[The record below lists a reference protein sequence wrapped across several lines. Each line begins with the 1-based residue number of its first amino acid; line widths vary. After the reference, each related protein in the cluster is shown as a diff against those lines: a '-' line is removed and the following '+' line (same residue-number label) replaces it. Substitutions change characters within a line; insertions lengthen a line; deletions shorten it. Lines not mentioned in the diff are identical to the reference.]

1 MIRNTSGLKRG
12 GGPGRPKGVPNK
24 ATIEAKGACSELV
37 DEPEYRANLKKR
49 LIAGKLAPAVECM
62 LWLYAKGKPKETVEL
77 VDDPSRMS
85 DEELAEALVACVG
98 RLALQHPFIASRLAL
113 LKVPTLALEGE
124 TVQRTGDDSED
135 DVTTA

>member
-1 MIRNTSGLKRG
+1 MTRNTSGLKRG

-37 DEPEYRANLKKR
+37 DDPEYRANLKKR
-49 LIAGKLAPAVECM
+49 LIAGKLAPAV
-62 LWLYAKGKPKETVEL
+62 
-77 VDDPSRMS
+77 D

-124 TVQRTGDDSED
+124 TVQRSGDDSED
-135 DVTTA
+135 DVHVVCARQGKPKGGRPSGSTIRPG